1 MTIGALALAAVSL
14 LVAPDGAQSLA
25 PTTIVIVRHAEA
37 VPDAG
42 RDPGLADAGRV
53 RAAALEEALRD
64 ADVAA
69 VYATQYQRTRMTG
82 ADAAAAA
89 NIQVM
94 VRPIEG
100 SAGEYAAALAA
111 HVLSSHAGRTVVI
124 VGHSNTVPALVK
136 AFSGL
141 VMADLAH
148 DSYDTMFVVSARA
161 PGQATVVRARYGR

>member
-14 LVAPDGAQSLA
+14 LAATDGAQSSA
-25 PTTIVIVRHAEA
+25 PTMVVIVRHAEA

-42 RDPGLADAGRV
+42 RDPVLGDAGRA
-53 RAAALEEALRD
+53 RAAALAEALRD
-64 ADVAA
+64 AGVAA
-69 VYATQYQRTRMTG
+69 VYATQYQRTRLTG
-82 ADAAAAA
+82 ADVAAAA
-89 NIQVM
+89 NIEVT
-94 VRPIEG
+94 VRAIEG
-100 SAGEYAAALAA
+100 SADEYAAALAT

-148 DSYDTMFVVSARA
+148 DSYDTMF
-161 PGQATVVRARYGR
+161 